1 MAEVV
6 GLAASIIQI
15 GGAGTKLSIELYNF
29 ISTAARADSEITNIA
44 GDVKLTSKVLG
55 DVGKVL
61 VSDDA
66 KKLVNQ
72 DAIQHAKELI
82 RQCEEV
88 FNELS
93 DVVEKGRKPGTD
105 GKSRVSFRA
114 KMGWPM
120 KEQRVEL
127 LRRRLET
134 LKSSLLVLFYVLQLA
149 HDKARGYIHFQID
162 KVDFANITTAT
173 LKLPHWK
180 NSESRFGNYISS
192 NKTRSEFSKRSN
204 EKYAWTRL
212 LMVAHHKTLMHL
224 CHQVR
229 AA

>member
-29 ISTAARADSEITNIA
+29 VSTASRAKTEIVKIA
-44 GDVKLTSKVLG
+44 SDVELTSKVLG
-55 DVGKVL
+55 NVGEVL
-61 VSDDA
+61 AADDA

-72 DAIQHAKELI
+72 DAVQHAKDLI
-82 RQCEEV
+82 GQCEEV
-88 FNELS
+88 FKELS
-93 DVVEKGRKPGTD
+93 SVVEKTRNTGKD
-105 GKSRVSFRA
+105 GKPRVGFRA

-149 HDKARGYIHFQID
+149 HDKARGYVLLQDLLTVHA
-162 KVDFANITTAT
+162 K
-173 LKLPHWK
+173 
-180 NSESRFGNYISS
+180 S
-192 NKTRSEFSKRSN
+192 KTE
-204 EKYAWTRL
+204 
-212 LMVAHHKTLMHL
+212 M
-224 CHQVR
+224 
-229 AA
+229 